1 MASIKVTPEELK
13 TQGESIVKM
22 GDEIE
27 TKMTTLDTTI
37 NTVVSE
43 WDGLAQDAFLEA
55 YNELKETLKQFPVIV
70 NGIGT
75 QVVSAADTFAQTDT
89 DLSSA
94 FKQ

>member
-22 GDEIE
+22 GEEID
-27 TKMTTLDTTI
+27 TKVTTLDTTI
-37 NTVVSE
+37 NTVVNE

-55 YNELKETLKQFPVIV
+55 YNELKETLKQFPLIV

-75 QVVSAADTFAQTDT
+75 QVVQAADTFGQTDS
-89 DLSSA
+89 DLSGA